1 MTATMAAEEI
11 VRARYPD
18 LDPDAGPGAARRWNK
33 LLRLVEVA
41 QEYQAAQGRGENAPT
56 EAIAEARGVAP
67 ATVRTWLHRARQEGF
82 DVPSRAHVGSTGDV
96 VRQNVRTLREQRKM
110 TYVELT
116 ETLDTLGRPIPVLG
130 LRRLEAG
137 ERRVDVD
144 DLIALA
150 EVFGVTPSVLLE
162 PLPGCGTCHGAPPP
176 GFVCATCG
184 AGPVRPGEEPTP

>member
-1 MTATMAAEEI
+1 
-11 VRARYPD
+11 
-18 LDPDAGPGAARRWNK
+18 
-33 LLRLVEVA
+33 
-41 QEYQAAQGRGENAPT
+41 
-56 EAIAEARGVAP
+56 
-67 ATVRTWLHRARQEGF
+67 
-82 DVPSRAHVGSTGDV
+82 VGSTGDV

-150 EVFGVTPSVLLE
+150 EVFGVAPSVLLE

-184 AGPVRPGEEPTP
+184 AGPVRLDGELTT